1 MKTLFHAS
9 TLLLLLLAALPAV
22 SDDQQKAQ
30 KLLNKVTAMAADA
43 SGRRAVSL
51 AISGALSA
59 SRQELA
65 RTRHLLNLNYGDV
78 FLVYSLAKSG
88 STLDEIG
95 AQMKSGKTAWQ
106 IASERNA
113 NWKQLASDAKK
124 LNGKIDDNLLRYF
137 THRKADLER
146 DVTDGYNPLFDSV
159 VADTRVSPDDVTE
172 AQNRY
177 AFLRDHAGVVTDGKL
192 DTISEHAA
200 QNTSRPDPIR
210 NGGPTNPDTNTRPT
224 PH

>member
-1 MKTLFHAS
+1 MKSLVHAS
-9 TLLLLLLAALPAV
+9 SLVLLLLAALPAV

-30 KLLNKVTAMAADA
+30 KLLNKVTAMATDA

-51 AISGALSA
+51 AISGAVSA
-59 SRQELA
+59 SRPELA
-65 RTRHLLNLNYGDV
+65 RIRHLMNLNYGDV
-78 FLVYSLAKSG
+78 FLVYYLARSG

-159 VADTRVSPDDVTE
+159 VADNRVSPDDVTE

-177 AFLRDHAGVVTDGKL
+177 AFLRDHAGVMTDGKL

>member
-1 MKTLFHAS
+1 
-9 TLLLLLLAALPAV
+9 
-22 SDDQQKAQ
+22 
-30 KLLNKVTAMAADA
+30 MATDS

-51 AISGALSA
+51 ALSGAVSA
-59 SRQELA
+59 SRPELA
-65 RTRHLLNLNYGDV
+65 RIRHLMNLNYGDL
-78 FLVYSLAKSG
+78 FLVYYLAKSG

-95 AQMKSGKTAWQ
+95 AQMKSGKTVWQ
-106 IASERNA
+106 LASERNA

-137 THRKADLER
+137 AHRKADLER

-159 VADTRVSPDDVTE
+159 VADNKVTPEDISE

-192 DTISEHAA
+192 DTVSEKAA

-210 NGGPTNPDTNTRPT
+210 NGGPSNPDTNTRPS